1 MGGQVANTPVDMP
14 AGLPPWE
21 LLVSEPAPPEPGHPA
36 WPPCRDAET
45 VLVLRVHHAL
55 ADGDPPSAGSAQSAS
70 FSLLVSRRHLLVK
83 ECARVHTTLLPHL
96 SLSLS
101 FSLVYLYFLFF

>member
-1 MGGQVANTPVDMP
+1 MSLGGQVAITPVDMP

-36 WPPCRDAET
+36 WSPCRDAET

-55 ADGDPPSAGSAQSAS
+55 ADGAPPFRWISPIS
-70 FSLLVSRRHLLVK
+70 F
-83 ECARVHTTLLPHL
+83 
-96 SLSLS
+96 
-101 FSLVYLYFLFF
+101 F